1 MTFLLDEDFVC
12 LQVQQKH
19 MEEDQ
24 LARVISQKLLERP
37 GVSFSDIASVA
48 LEHGRKVLAVKVWLQ
63 CLHMLWLLQDKLFS
77 LAAITYVI

>member
-1 MTFLLDEDFVC
+1 M

-77 LAAITYVI
+77 LAPITYVI